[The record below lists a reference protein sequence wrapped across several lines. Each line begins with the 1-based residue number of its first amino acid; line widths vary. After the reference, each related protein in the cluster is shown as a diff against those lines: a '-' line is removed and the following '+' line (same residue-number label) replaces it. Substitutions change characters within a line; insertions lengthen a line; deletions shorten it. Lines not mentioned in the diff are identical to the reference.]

1 MKILIISLSFL
12 LASLSGFSK
21 VAQDS
26 LNKQKWSFNIDY
38 MLNNAYQYPLYNAE
52 HQLMVGLVF
61 MNKFKTRIF
70 YGFPNSINRFQPL
83 RSNYRFGLR
92 TEYSFNRKQRN
103 LYFSLGLEYAYAQ
116 YYNDEINSIRH
127 SVSLVPRF
135 SWSIHK
141 NIDLTFEPISPGVG
155 NLKRSIVG
163 TLKQDG
169 TNFTGRVMSLGA
181 SFKF

>member
-1 MKILIISLSFL
+1 MKILIIILSFL

-26 LNKQKWSFNIDY
+26 LHKQKWSFNIDY

-61 MNKFKTRIF
+61 KNKFKTRIF

-83 RSNYRFGLR
+83 KSNYRFGFR
-92 TEYSFNRKQRN
+92 TEYSFNRKQRK
-103 LYFSLGLEYAYAQ
+103 LYFSLGLEYAFSK
-116 YYNDEINSIRH
+116 YYNDEIKSIRH
-127 SVSLVPRF
+127 SVILVPRF

-141 NIDLTFEPISPGVG
+141 NIDLIFEPISLGVG
-155 NLKRSIVG
+155 NLKRSIEG

-169 TNFTGRVMSLGA
+169 PNFTGRVMSLGA